1 MENGLLQLLIMT
13 LCFEILSDF
22 KYLPYITRIFR
33 SFKIRDHQSLTLLL
47 VEGYNNA
54 VLHADKKNPSLWIA
68 IEIDTQKKFTKIRVI
83 DQGKG
88 FLLKPKAEKKNRWRT
103 HGRGLMLIS
112 ALATKYSYK
121 KSGRRHIFEAVKKSY
136 A

>member
-1 MENGLLQLLIMT
+1 MT

-33 SFKIRDHQSLTLLL
+33 SLKIKDHQSLTLLL
-47 VEGYNNA
+47 VESFNNA
-54 VLHADKKNPSLWIA
+54 VLHADKKKSRPCGGHPWIA
-68 IEIDTQKKFTKIRVI
+68 IEINMQKKFTKIRVI

-88 FLLKPKAEKKNRWRT
+88 FVLKSDKKSGKNPWRT
-103 HGRGLMLIS
+103 TGRGLMLIS

-121 KSGRRHIFEAVKKSY
+121 KSGGRHIFEAVKKSY